1 MKVLLSAA
9 EAAKAMGV
17 SKNHVKKLIN
27 EADSSPKSRWRYGRE
42 IVDFSPADAAL
53 HPADQHHCSDSQD

>member
-1 MKVLLSAA
+1 MKVLLSVA

-27 EADSSPKSRWRYGRE
+27 EADSSPKSRWRYGRRLLT
-42 IVDFSPADAAL
+42 SAPPMRCAAPCGSTSL
-53 HPADQHHCSDSQD
+53 Q